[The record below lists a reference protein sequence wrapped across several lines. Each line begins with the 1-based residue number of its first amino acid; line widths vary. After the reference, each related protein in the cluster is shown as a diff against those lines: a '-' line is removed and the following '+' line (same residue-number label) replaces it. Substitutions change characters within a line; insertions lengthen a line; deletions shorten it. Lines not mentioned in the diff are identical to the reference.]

1 MFVYGCMLYAWVGTL
16 IPVVACGGK
25 NLRDISLY
33 YSVLFCFVLFCFVLF
48 IFFPETG
55 FLCVPLAVLE
65 LTL

>member
-33 YSVLFCFVLFCFVLF
+33 YSVLFCFVLFIF
-48 IFFPETG
+48 FFPETG

-65 LTL
+65 LIL